1 MKKILIIILTL
12 LLCTGC
18 FDYKE
23 INDLAIINAIGVDY
37 EDDEYIIT
45 LEILND
51 QIDKDSSKITSY
63 TKVGHGKNL
72 TSAIENAAD
81 KLSKQ
86 LIFNHIKLMILSKS
100 IIEEKFENIIDLFL
114 RNTYFRENF
123 YVISATKNKPE
134 TLLNHTTNE
143 APIASTAITDTLE
156 SIRYSSNTN
165 VLKKFDEIVEEVIT
179 YGIDT
184 CFSNITLKD
193 NEFIVDGM
201 SIFNNYSYKSNLSN
215 EYVKIYNLLTD
226 NFDRPTYTIN
236 YDNLSFTTAINNGK
250 INAEIKSGT
259 INVTGNLMGRII
271 DNDPKYNIRDPK
283 NLERIDNDF
292 TNLLNKKIPEFIK
305 VLQDNNSDI
314 LGITKNYYKKT
325 RTKNKDYW
333 LKLDI
338 KSNIKFNINKKGL
351 IYDVERESWK
361 RIIVYLYISYHTFF
375 F

>member
-1 MKKILIIILTL
+1 MKKILVIILTL
-12 LLCTGC
+12 LFCTGC

-23 INDLAIINAIGVDY
+23 INDLAIISAIGIDY
-37 EDDEYIIT
+37 ENDEYIIT

-51 QIDKDSSKITSY
+51 QIDKASSKITSY

-123 YVISATKNKPE
+123 YVISSTDTKPE
-134 TLLNHTTNE
+134 DLLNHTTNE

-156 SIRYSSNTN
+156 SISYSSNTN
-165 VLKKFDEIVEEVIT
+165 ILKKFDEIIEEVIT

-215 EYVKIYNLLTD
+215 EYVKIYNLLID

-314 LGITKNYYKKT
+314 LGITRNYYKKT
-325 RTKNKDYW
+325 RTKDKDYW

-361 RIIVYLYISYHTFF
+361 KIIVYLYISYHTFF

>member
-37 EDDEYIIT
+37 ENDEYVIT

-165 VLKKFDEIVEEVIT
+165 VLKKFDEMVEEVIT

-292 TNLLNKKIPEFIK
+292 TNLLNKKISEFIK

-314 LGITKNYYKKT
+314 LGITRNYYKKT